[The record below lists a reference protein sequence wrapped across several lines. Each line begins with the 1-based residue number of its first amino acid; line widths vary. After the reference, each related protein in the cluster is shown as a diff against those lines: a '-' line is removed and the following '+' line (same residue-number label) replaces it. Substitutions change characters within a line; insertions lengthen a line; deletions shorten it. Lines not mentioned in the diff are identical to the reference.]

1 MRLQTGPSRMGNL
14 EIGKCLHH
22 THPTWKKINCI
33 GLSVSGLLNL
43 CQKIHVTCPFP
54 QPLSQRKTS
63 SSYFQWKY
71 LLIQAGCGN
80 CMSLIPELRRK
91 GKADLCEFR
100 PASAI
105 EWVLVSKIHHHH
117 HYLHRHQKGSPCLSC
132 NFFSYDCSSTSVSHP
147 MWTHRP

>member
-1 MRLQTGPSRMGNL
+1 MRLQTGPSRMGSL

-105 EWVLVSKIHHHH
+105 EL
-117 HYLHRHQKGSPCLSC
+117 SPCLQNSSPSSLSSSSSKR
-132 NFFSYDCSSTSVSHP
+132 FSMFVMQLFLIWLLFHKCLTPHVN
-147 MWTHRP
+147 T